1 MRVRERTEAF
11 GVDATALQRVD
22 GPVVILESVHQL
34 QDGAHA
40 ADGGV
45 DGGGANELRRQVSV
59 EGQLNLRA
67 HTTHN
72 THTHKQNEN
81 KHYYKTNNL

>member
-1 MRVRERTEAF
+1 MCGRTEAF
-11 GVDATALQRVD
+11 GVDSTALQWVD
-22 GPVVILESVHQL
+22 GPVVILQSVHQL

-59 EGQLNLRA
+59 EGQLDLRA
-67 HTTHN
+67 HTI
-72 THTHKQNEN
+72 HTKPHTQNEN
-81 KHYYKTNNL
+81 KYYCTGQ